1 MEKINLRNFAVS
13 TFLLLFVATN
23 VSGIDFPLKRDDLGP
38 GSVGLGIAP
47 RSASAARAASS
58 SMSRAVEV
66 IPVSMSV
73 EANELGVFFNYAVG
87 GAYISVED
95 ANGSIVIS
103 TVVNTTKDLE
113 FYFPLDELEGGTY
126 TLRVQ
131 YGSTKLIGDFNL

>member
-1 MEKINLRNFAVS
+1 MKKFNLRNFAVT
-13 TFLLLFVATN
+13 TFLLLFVATS
-23 VSGIDFPLKRDDLGP
+23 VSGLDYPLKKDNTDP
-38 GSVGLGIAP
+38 GSIGLGIAP
-47 RSASAARAASS
+47 RAASAARAASS

-131 YGSTKLIGDFNL
+131 YGATKLSGDFKL

>member
-1 MEKINLRNFAVS
+1 MKKINLRNFAVT
-13 TFLLLFVATN
+13 TFLLLLAGTN
-23 VSGIDFPLKRDDLGP
+23 LWSIDYPLKKDDTNP
-38 GSVGLGIAP
+38 GTVTLSVP
-47 RSASAARAASS
+47 RASL
-58 SMSRAVEV
+58 SRAKVSV
-66 IPVSMSV
+66 AIPVNMSV